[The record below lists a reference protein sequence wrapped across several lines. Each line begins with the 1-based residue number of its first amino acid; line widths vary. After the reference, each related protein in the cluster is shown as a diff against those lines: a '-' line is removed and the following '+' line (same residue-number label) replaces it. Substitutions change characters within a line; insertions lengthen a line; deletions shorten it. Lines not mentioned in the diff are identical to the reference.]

1 MCVWVCVWVWVRV
14 RFRVR
19 VRVRV
24 RVAEM
29 AEIGGT
35 WRPVWAIG
43 AEAREGGPPGV
54 VVLLVVLL
62 VVVAAAAVAVV
73 VVVPLATWAPT
84 SGESIGHRLT
94 PEERESMPGQG

>member
-1 MCVWVCVWVWVRV
+1 MVMV
-14 RFRVR
+14 RVR

-43 AEAREGGPPGV
+43 AEAREGVPPGV

-62 VVVAAAAVAVV
+62 AVVVAVV

-84 SGESIGHRLT
+84 SGESIGHRFT
-94 PEERESMPGQG
+94 PEERESMPG